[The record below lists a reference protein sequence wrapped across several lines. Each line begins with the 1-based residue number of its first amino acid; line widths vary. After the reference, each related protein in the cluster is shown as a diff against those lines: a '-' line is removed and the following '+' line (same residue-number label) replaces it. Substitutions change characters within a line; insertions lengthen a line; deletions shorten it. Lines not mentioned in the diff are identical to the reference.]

1 MTRNVLMTGLL
12 LAAAVLG
19 VLLFPTS
26 GGEAP
31 LGPPPGVGSVGVG
44 GGGAEPDPG
53 APPAESVTLVVEV
66 VARARLVPD
75 VLAAAPCRLVD
86 EQEEIPSEVRVL
98 AGPRRTAPVDGPHLV
113 RFDADFGRFCRF
125 VTLDAGDAV
134 VDVVVEGSASIR
146 GRVVD
151 EDRVPIEGARV
162 WAGLLDEG
170 GEPLEIVVGE
180 DGSFEFPAVPAGP
193 GVPLLARAEGRASR
207 FRLVRP
213 EWPALEGVELV
224 LEPARRVD
232 VVFQSRAPELNRGRV
247 LLLPRDADVATLHYP
262 FFLAAFPSQAT
273 WLAPDGTAAV
283 EDLPASGAFAVMVDH
298 PDVLSGARV
307 AVPSRSRGQLRVV
320 VAPTADEVAWLSGRV
335 LDGNGDPLAGA
346 ELRLRGDAGIVEPGA
361 VLAGPGHDPA
371 PTSRT
376 TSAGDGS
383 YRLAVPARRS
393 RPMAVEVRLH
403 GRPGIVQELGTGR
416 GLRHDFVLPTPQL
429 FGGTPSVSIRLA
441 ARGRTVNANLAGAAT
456 IVRTDEEPFRIEL
469 AEPAMVDVD
478 VQVRHA
484 DGTVTRLS
492 VDDLAVPGPVEFTLD
507 G

>member
-1 MTRNVLMTGLL
+1 MASLL
-12 LAAAVLG
+12 LAVAVLG
-19 VLLFPTS
+19 VLLFPAS
-26 GGEAP
+26 GHEAP

-44 GGGAEPDPG
+44 GGGAAPDPG
-53 APPAESVTLVVEV
+53 APTAEAVTLVVQV

-86 EQEEIPSEVRVL
+86 AREEIPSEVRVL
-98 AGPRRTAPVDGPHLV
+98 AGPRLTAPVDGPHLV

-151 EDRVPIEGARV
+151 ENQVPLAGARV
-162 WAGLLDEG
+162 WAGLLDEN
-170 GEPLEIVVGE
+170 GEPLEVAVGS
-180 DGSFEFPAVPAGP
+180 DGRFEFPAVPAGP

-232 VVFQSRAPELNRGRV
+232 VVFQSRAPELGRGRV

-262 FFLAAFPSQAT
+262 FFLSAFPSQAT
-273 WLAPDGTAAV
+273 WLAKDGTAV
-283 EDLPASGAFAVMVDH
+283 IEDLPDRGAFAVMVDH
-298 PDVLSGARV
+298 PDVLPGARV
-307 AVPSRSRGQLRVV
+307 AVPSRSRGQVRVV
-320 VAPTADEVAWLSGRV
+320 VIPSADEVAWLSGRV
-335 LDGNGDPLAGA
+335 LDPNGAPLAGA
-346 ELRLRGDAGIVEPGA
+346 ELRLRGDDGIVERDA

-376 TSAGDGS
+376 TSGADGS
-383 YRLAVPARRS
+383 YRLAVPSRRS
-393 RPMAVEVRLH
+393 RPMEVEVRLPGH
-403 GRPGIVQELGTGR
+403 PGIVQELGTGR
-416 GLRHDFVLPTPQL
+416 GLRHDFVLPQPQL

-441 ARGRTVNANLAGAAT
+441 ARGRTVRADLAGAET
-456 IVRTDEEPFRIEL
+456 ILRTDEEPFRIEL
-469 AEPAMVDVD
+469 AEPAMVDLD
-478 VQVRHA
+478 VQLRHA
-484 DGTVTRLS
+484 DGTVSRLS
-492 VDDLAVPGPVEFTLD
+492 VEDLAVPCPVEFMLD
-507 G
+507 A